1 MSSAPSPWERIG
13 EIDTVHERGKKD
25 QEVPVMRAP
34 AVGGAGLAMCGV
46 AYLVGEELASFSQ
59 PCS

>member
-13 EIDTVHERGKKD
+13 EIDRVHERGKKD

-34 AVGGAGLAMCGV
+34 AIGGAGIAMCGV
-46 AYLVGEELASFSQ
+46 AYLVGEELAS
-59 PCS
+59 